1 MRVNTDAP
9 QIWAEKRSAPRYEVR
24 LRIDWRA
31 SGVAHEGALTTL
43 STGGCFIETSGVVGD
58 GALVIIGLRLPAGGH
73 ILLRGTVVYQIE
85 GLGFALQFSPSNG
98 EEERKKLGWLVMAE
112 ERRNRTASR
121 K

>member
-9 QIWAEKRSAPRYEVR
+9 QTWAEKRNAPRYEVR
-24 LRIDWRA
+24 LRVDWRG
-31 SGVAHEGALTTL
+31 SSVSHDGALTTL
-43 STGGCFIETSGVVGD
+43 STGGCFIQTSGVVGD
-58 GALVIIGLRLPAGGH
+58 GELVIIGLRLPAGGH

-98 EEERKKLGWLVMAE
+98 EEEFKKLGWLVMAE
-112 ERRNRTASR
+112 AKRNRMASR